1 MLTVISPAKRLN
13 QTQTVL
19 PSGMQPTVPSF
30 AADAAR
36 LAKIAKSLS
45 LDDLC
50 ALMDISA
57 ALGQLNQDRFKA
69 FRAQPDQASTWPAAF
84 LFAGDTYIG
93 LEATTMNADAL
104 RWAQGR
110 LRILSGLY
118 GALRP
123 LDAIQPY
130 RLEMGSRLANPK
142 GADLYA
148 FWGTKIAKSLNLQ
161 AAELGTKTLINCAS
175 VEYFGAVDRQALRLN
190 VITPVFLE
198 DRDGSA
204 KIISFWAKKA
214 RGAMARYIADHQL
227 TDLQDMRSF
236 DMGGYRYDPARSTPD
251 TLVFLRSAVDA
262 EAA

>member
-1 MLTVISPAKRLN
+1 MLTVISPAKRLD
-13 QTQTVL
+13 QARAVL
-19 PSGMQPTVPSF
+19 PAGMAPTMPLFS
-30 AADAAR
+30 ADAGR
-36 LAKIAKSLS
+36 LAKVAKALS
-45 LDDLC
+45 VDELC
-50 ALMDISA
+50 ALMGISA
-57 ALGQLNQDRFKA
+57 ALGQLNRDRFMSY
-69 FRAQPDQASTWPAAF
+69 RAKPDQSETWPAAF
-84 LFAGDTYIG
+84 LFAGDTYTG
-93 LEATTMNADAL
+93 LDVGTMTADAL

-148 FWGTKIAKSLNLQ
+148 FWGKKIAKALTVQ
-161 AAELGTKTLINCAS
+161 AAEVGANTLINCAS
-175 VEYFGAVDRQALRLN
+175 AEYFGAVDRQALRLK

-198 DRDGSA
+198 DRGGDV

-214 RGAMARYIADHQL
+214 RGAMARFIADHQL
-227 TDLQDMRSF
+227 TDPQDLRGF
-236 DMGGYRYDPARSTPD
+236 DLGGYRYDPAKSSPD
-251 TLVFLRSAVDA
+251 TFVFLRAALDA